1 MVRSSSRISP
11 THYQI
16 LQVHPA
22 APLELVTAAYW
33 RLVSLA
39 LSAGN
44 SGKASEIAV
53 YHLTRSYQVLASAA
67 ERAEYDRSLGIA
79 TAPLR
84 PQPPKRGIS
93 PWMPTLWEAEP
104 EDRFAGVDYYSFL
117 RLDPLANPAIVSEA
131 YTVMRNCYLR
141 MVEQMQA
148 RPELINQFE
157 EAYRVLSDPERRRAY
172 DQARR
177 RQRRVAAVTN
187 ASQHPHP
194 EKPEPRTKQPQEPQA
209 ETLHTQKSQNVNG
222 KRRAPKAN
230 ANGTAVEVAGAEH
243 APAKTAPAA
252 KKRPPRPPTVAPTS
266 ADRSSP
272 NGGGVAPPSTQT
284 AFEDA
289 PGIQFKE
296 VVRSFAA
303 GSAAVLRRGG
313 IGSISLAKKASQ
325 TLRGALLDVEP
336 LVQDGMTP
344 DEEQALLDRLSSVPG
359 SSPPVETAPPR
370 SDSGLLARLTLI
382 GGPGFGTAF
391 DVNAVPLT
399 LGEDEGCDIALP
411 GLAAEQAR
419 LLHRNGQFVLYSLTD
434 EPRTSIHG
442 DSIAWAVLQDGDS
455 FEMGPYKLR
464 FDTAGVAAAGVDAA
478 KV

>member
-84 PQPPKRGIS
+84 PQPPKKGVS
-93 PWMPTLWEAEP
+93 PWMPALRETEP
-104 EDRFAGVDYYSFL
+104 HDRFAGVDYYSFL

-141 MVEQMQA
+141 MVEQMQV

-177 RQRRVAAVTN
+177 RQRRVAAVTHT
-187 ASQHPHP
+187 SQHPHS
-194 EKPEPRTKQPQEPQA
+194 EKPEPRTKQAQEPQA

-222 KRRAPKAN
+222 KRRAPKPN
-230 ANGTAVEVAGAEH
+230 ANGTSVEVAGAE
-243 APAKTAPAA
+243 PPAA
-252 KKRPPRPPTVAPTS
+252 TKRPPRPRTVAPTS
-266 ADRSSP
+266 ADRSSL
-272 NGGGVAPPSTQT
+272 NGGGVAAPLTQT
-284 AFEDA
+284 AVEDE
-289 PGIQFKE
+289 PGTQFKE

-344 DEEQALLDRLSSVPG
+344 DEEQVLLDRLSSVPG
-359 SSPPVETAPPR
+359 SSLPVETAPPR
-370 SDSGLLARLTLI
+370 SDSGLFARLTLI

-464 FDTAGVAAAGVDAA
+464 FDAAGVAAPGVGAT

>member
-53 YHLTRSYQVLASAA
+53 YHLTRSYQVLASVTA
-67 ERAEYDRSLGIA
+67 RAEYDHSLGIA

-84 PQPPKRGIS
+84 PQLPRRGIS
-93 PWMPTLWEAEP
+93 PWMPALWEAEP

-117 RLDPLANPAIVSEA
+117 RVDPLANPAIISEA

-141 MVEQMQA
+141 MVEQMQV
-148 RPELINQFE
+148 RPELISQFE
-157 EAYRVLSDPERRRAY
+157 EAHRVLSDPERRRVY

-177 RQRRVAAVTN
+177 RQRRLTAVNNGAQKPQKQKSEAQTADAQKPQSD
-187 ASQHPHP
+187 ASQL
-194 EKPEPRTKQPQEPQA
+194 RTPQIA
-209 ETLHTQKSQNVNG
+209 NG
-222 KRRAPKAN
+222 KRRAQRA
-230 ANGTAVEVAGAEH
+230 ANGSAVEDVGA
-243 APAKTAPAA
+243 APAA
-252 KKRPPRPPTVAPTS
+252 PKTPAAPKKRSPRPKTAGPVST
-266 ADRSSP
+266 DSSSR
-272 NGGGVAPPSTQT
+272 NGSGVEPPQIPG
-284 AFEDA
+284 EDT

-296 VVRSFAA
+296 VVRSLAA
-303 GSAAVLRRGG
+303 SSASVLRRGG
-313 IGSISLAKKASQ
+313 IGSISFAKKASQ

-336 LVQDGMTP
+336 LAQDGMTP
-344 DEEQALLDRLSSVPG
+344 DEEQVLMDRLSSVPG
-359 SSPPVETAPPR
+359 SSPPMETTPA
-370 SDSGLLARLTLI
+370 SDNGLLARLTLI
-382 GGPGFGTAF
+382 GGPGLGTAF
-391 DVNAVPLT
+391 DVSAVPFT
-399 LGEDEGCDIALP
+399 LGEDEGCDVALP

-434 EPRTSIHG
+434 EPQTSIHG

-455 FEMGPYKLR
+455 FEIGPYSLR
-464 FDTAGVAAAGVDAA
+464 FDAVTVRAASKA
-478 KV
+478 

>member
-22 APLELVTAAYW
+22 APLELITAAYW

-39 LSAGN
+39 LSEGN

-53 YHLTRSYQVLASAA
+53 YHLTRSYQVLASATA
-67 ERAEYDRSLGIA
+67 RTEYDHSLGIA

-84 PQPPKRGIS
+84 PQLPRRGIS
-93 PWMPTLWEAEP
+93 PWMPALWEAEP

-117 RLDPLANPAIVSEA
+117 RVDPLANPAIISEA

-141 MVEQMQA
+141 MVEQMQV
-148 RPELINQFE
+148 RPELISQFE
-157 EAYRVLSDPERRRAY
+157 EAYRVLSDPERRRVY

-177 RQRRVAAVTN
+177 RQRRLTALNNAARK
-187 ASQHPHP
+187 SS
-194 EKPEPRTKQPQEPQA
+194 
-209 ETLHTQKSQNVNG
+209 TQKSPAQTPDAQKPQGEASPIRKSQKQNG
-222 KRRAPKAN
+222 KRRAQRASN
-230 ANGTAVEVAGAEH
+230 ANGSAVGVAGV
-243 APAKTAPAA
+243 APAA
-252 KKRPPRPPTVAPTS
+252 AKTPAAPKKLSPRPTTVGPASP
-266 ADRSSP
+266 DKSSR
-272 NGGGVAPPSTQT
+272 NGSGVEPPQIPGEET
-284 AFEDA
+284 

-296 VVRSFAA
+296 VVRSLAA

-336 LVQDGMTP
+336 LAQDGMTP
-344 DEEQALLDRLSSVPG
+344 DEEQVLLDRLSAVPG
-359 SSPPVETAPPR
+359 SSPPAETAPPA

-391 DVNAVPLT
+391 DVSAVPFT

-434 EPRTSIHG
+434 EPKTSIHG

-455 FEMGPYKLR
+455 FEMGPYRLR
-464 FDTAGVAAAGVDAA
+464 FDAATVSAA
-478 KV
+478 NKA

>member
-53 YHLTRSYQVLASAA
+53 YHLTRSYQVLASSAA
-67 ERAEYDRSLGIA
+67 RAEYDRSLGIA

-84 PQPPKRGIS
+84 PQPPRRGIS
-93 PWMPTLWEAEP
+93 PWMPALWEAEP

-141 MVEQMQA
+141 MVEQMQV
-148 RPELINQFE
+148 RPELISQFE
-157 EAYRVLSDPERRRAY
+157 EAHRVLSDPERRRAY

-177 RQRRVAAVTN
+177 RQRRAAVVSN
-187 ASQHPHP
+187 ASQKPNT
-194 EKPEPRTKQPQEPQA
+194 EKPDVQAPQNRKPRG
-209 ETLHTQKSQNVNG
+209 ETSQVQKSQNENG
-222 KRRAPKAN
+222 KRRPRRAN
-230 ANGTAVEVAGAEH
+230 NTNGSAVELTSA
-243 APAKTAPAA
+243 APAVAKTPAASKKRSPRPRPVAPAS
-252 KKRPPRPPTVAPTS
+252 P
-266 ADRSSP
+266 DR
-272 NGGGVAPPSTQT
+272 NGGGVAPPLTQT
-284 AFEDA
+284 AGVDT

-296 VVRSFAA
+296 VVRSLAA

-313 IGSISLAKKASQ
+313 IGSISFAKKASQ

-336 LVQDGMTP
+336 LAQDGMTP
-344 DEEQALLDRLSSVPG
+344 DEEQVLLDRLSSVPG
-359 SSPPVETAPPR
+359 SSPPAETAPPA
-370 SDSGLLARLTLI
+370 SDAGLLARLTLI
-382 GGPGFGTAF
+382 GGPGLGTAF
-391 DVNAVPLT
+391 DVRAVPFT

-419 LLHRNGQFVLYSLTD
+419 LLHRDGQFVLYSLTD

-455 FEMGPYKLR
+455 FEMGPYRLR
-464 FDTAGVAAAGVDAA
+464 FDAAGVGAVKA
-478 KV
+478 